1 MDVSSYAAKPD
12 AYDAL
17 SAYQIA
23 KFFNEHGLAR
33 DEVDQFAVNLLGCP
47 VSATPVQGGSS
58 YTVSGDEAAQVVQ
71 FRRSRLP
78 IRQIEIAIQL
88 YGDFVPE
95 CESQGMFWPVHVYVA
110 NLVPGTAFCR
120 VRSQFFSP
128 APTMEQRLQ
137 QTVQDFARFFA
148 SAWINKPAHTLEPPQ
163 GLLDEYSKILNEVSP
178 HLPAQLQ
185 AKLGYVRKELPRL
198 FRSSYPMVLQHD
210 DLLENNIHV
219 DEATGHITGIVDWAD
234 AMIAP
239 FGVSLA
245 SMEVVLGIQTRT
257 NWHFHPNHNSLREL
271 FWKTF
276 YQVTGHISK
285 DDRGSIEVARLFGL
299 FREYGLEEKEHAIAY
314 LSALC
319 LV

>member
-1 MDVSSYAAKPD
+1 MVGQTTLVSASHRDQAATAPRVFVVTNKRVFVAVDVSGYAAKPE

-33 DEVDQFAVNLLGCP
+33 DEVDHFAANLLGSP
-47 VSATPVQGGSS
+47 VSATPVQGATS
-58 YTVSGDEAAQVVQ
+58 YTVSGYEAAQVVQ
-71 FRRSRLP
+71 FRRSQLP
-78 IRQIEIAIQL
+78 MRQIEVARQL

-95 CESQGMFWPVHVYVA
+95 CKSQGMFGPVHVYVA
-110 NLVPGTAFCR
+110 NLVPGPAFCR

-148 SAWINKPAHTLEPPQ
+148 SAWINKPAHTLEPPP
-163 GLLDEYSKILNEVSP
+163 GLLGEYSKILDEVSP
-178 HLPAQLQ
+178 DLPAQLQ
-185 AKLGYVRKELPRL
+185 AKLDDVRQELPRL

-219 DEATGHITGIVDWAD
+219 DEATGHITGKCIIDWAD
-234 AMIAP
+234 AKIAL

-245 SMEVVLGIQTRT
+245 AFG
-257 NWHFHPNHNSLREL
+257 NHFGNLS
-271 FWKTF
+271 
-276 YQVTGHISK
+276 TG
-285 DDRGSIEVARLFGL
+285 
-299 FREYGLEEKEHAIAY
+299 
-314 LSALC
+314 
-319 LV
+319 